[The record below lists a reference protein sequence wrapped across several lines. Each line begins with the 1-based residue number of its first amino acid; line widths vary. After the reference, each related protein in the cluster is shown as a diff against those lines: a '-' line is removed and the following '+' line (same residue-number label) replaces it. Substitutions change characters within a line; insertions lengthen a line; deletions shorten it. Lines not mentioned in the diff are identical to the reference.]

1 MNSLTNLIG
10 LAILGTWLIALP
22 AYASGLR
29 VRLLGIEND
38 QGTVRVALFANEQ
51 AFKSSAPR
59 IQKKVPAH
67 IDEVWLTFENIPP
80 GRYGISAFHDVNGN
94 EKLDTSFLGLPK
106 EPYGFSQNARG
117 RFGPPNFSDIS
128 FEVDSSPKTLDIN
141 LR

>member
-1 MNSLTNLIG
+1 MVSDLFDATQWEAVPGFDLQDITYHRAKN
-10 LAILGTWLIALP
+10 
-22 AYASGLR
+22 
-29 VRLLGIEND
+29 

-59 IQKKVPAH
+59 IQKEVPAH
-67 IDEVWLTFENIPP
+67 IDEVWLTFENLPP

-128 FEVDSSPKTLDIN
+128 FDVDSSPKTLDIT